1 LRWEL
6 AASESG
12 TTLTLRYTVE
22 NPEWITPSAA
32 GWHMCLDMAEKLM
45 DGAEIGPIIGEVA
58 ESYGWSMLAEYYGK
72 RLGEKS
78 DDDGAEGP

>member
-1 LRWEL
+1 
-6 AASESG
+6 
-12 TTLTLRYTVE
+12 
-22 NPEWITPSAA
+22 
-32 GWHMCLDMAEKLM
+32 MCLDMAEKLM